1 MTRLIAPPDGRQ
13 VFELPFTPE
22 PVHIDANGH
31 VNNVVYL
38 AWAQDLAIAH
48 WSSVAPAADQARW
61 GWVVLRHEVDY
72 RRPLKLGEPAT
83 GRTWVDDAPE
93 GPRFARFC
101 RFMADQRQH
110 FALRGFHAAHAQA
123 VSVQPPMLHSPLWKT
138 AHRMAQ
144 QALRRRYG

>member
-1 MTRLIAPPDGRQ
+1 VTRLLDPPEDRQ

-22 PVHIDANGH
+22 AAHIDGNDH

-48 WSSVAPAADQARW
+48 WSAVASPEDQARW

-72 RRPLKLGEPAT
+72 RRPLHLGQTAR
-83 GRTWVDDAPE
+83 GLTWVDDAPE

-101 RFMADQRQH
+101 RIDGPDGMCAQVRTVWCLVDPASGRPQRVPAH
-110 FALRGFHAAHAQA
+110 MVEMFA
-123 VSVQPPMLHSPLWKT
+123 
-138 AHRMAQ
+138 
-144 QALRRRYG
+144 